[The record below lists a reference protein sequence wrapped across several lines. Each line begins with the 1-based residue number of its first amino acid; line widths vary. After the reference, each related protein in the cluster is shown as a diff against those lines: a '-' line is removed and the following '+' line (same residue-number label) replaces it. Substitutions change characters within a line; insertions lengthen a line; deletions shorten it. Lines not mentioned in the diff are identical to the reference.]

1 MQHAPTPT
9 TTRTST
15 SPDAPLLDVRDLAVR
30 YGRIEALRGVSL
42 TVGPG
47 EFVALVGPNGA
58 GKSTLVNT
66 VAGVLKPVAGT
77 ITFAGERIVGQLPAA
92 ILRRGV
98 AQVPEGRQVF
108 AGLTVADNL
117 ALGAFG
123 RYYRGPFLVDG
134 IIRMAR
140 GHRALAAD
148 LDRIYT
154 LFPRLRDLRGR
165 NAGTLSGGEQQMLA
179 LGRALMSDARLLM
192 IDELSLGLAPMVV
205 REIAEHLRTLHH
217 AGLAVLLVEQNVPL
231 AFALA
236 ARIYVLENGQVRATG
251 TAADLRTRPEIRQI
265 YLGGPPES
273 APIAGERIPE
283 TDIADTTR

>member
-1 MQHAPTPT
+1 MQHAPTPAGT
-9 TTRTST
+9 GT

-77 ITFAGERIVGQLPAA
+77 ITFAGERIAGQLPAA

-108 AGLTVADNL
+108 VGLTVADNL

-123 RYYRGPFLVDG
+123 RYYRGPFLMDG
-134 IIRMAR
+134 MIRMAR
-140 GHRALAAD
+140 GRRALAAD

-273 APIAGERIPE
+273 TSIVAERIPE
-283 TDIADTTR
+283 TDVTGTTR